1 MSSAVPVLINPFACF
16 DANGFEL
23 VITCA
28 DGLEN
33 ALLIELD
40 SFGIKGEM
48 LRAGR
53 ILTKLSLAQFYHI
66 CLYSRVASR
75 VLLPIGEYHFKQKQ
89 ATTNQVSKD
98 NKGRTITR
106 TLDTQIIDEDV
117 PDALYRFAARY
128 DWTQIFGL
136 DDTFAIRL
144 STDKRMTVNQ
154 QFATLRIK
162 DAIAD
167 TFNKKLGAR
176 PDVSK
181 TPNIHIFA
189 AANNKFAEL
198 FLDLSGTSLHRRG
211 YRVVNTAAPLK
222 ENLAAA
228 LLYEANWH
236 TGCHDALID
245 PMCGSGTFITEALLM
260 RANYP
265 VGLDKTT
272 SEFGFYHWRYHDDKL
287 WQSAISR
294 ASDEFHANLDA
305 LAHAMPTVIACDAD
319 AAAVHACHQN
329 LLASGLAPIASKIS
343 LQQKPLSALKNT
355 LADIKATYPLV
366 ITNPPYGERLG
377 ESDFIKPLYQGLGL
391 SAADGFR
398 RAGVSRADLA
408 VLGSHVEHVD
418 TLPIIDPATL
428 RCHNGALTVYFR
440 HGAMDLSNPP
450 SLIERFEKREII
462 NDDSQEFINRLQKNL
477 AHLKKL
483 AKTDGVSNLRAYD
496 ADLPN
501 YNVAIDIYGDKVHVQ
516 EYAPPKQIPADVA
529 KARFNLV
536 LNGVR
541 EVLGVFREDVFIK
554 TRARQSGNEQYTK
567 NPNAD
572 TKRKKMYVVQE
583 HGAYFYANFT
593 DYLDTGLFLDHRNM
607 RQIVAAASRGK
618 RVLNLFAYTCTA
630 SVHAAMAGAKTV
642 TSVDL
647 SANYLDWGRQNF
659 ALNGLDLTAAFQDEP
674 KYQFIAS
681 DTFEWIKENTEQY
694 EVIFIDPPTFSNSKK
709 FKGTFDVQRDHVAL
723 INRAMN
729 RLTADG
735 VLYFSNNYT
744 RFELDESLSER
755 YEVACITDKTIGFD
769 FNPKKPIH
777 QSYQIRHKNR
787 LKSVMTD
794 FDDGFDDLTPH
805 QNDALAFERQSDDN
819 AKGQPLKKQS
829 VKQDKKDGFYKGGGR
844 HGDNSSAKGGG
855 FKNDRPKTLSKGFA
869 KKDHDKKDHDKKGFG
884 KSGQADRTHR
894 HHDGNAAYA
903 PNAQTPTQKVRYE
916 KIDGKLVAIP
926 VENKTDDKPKK
937 YSVKSKI

>member
-1 MSSAVPVLINPFACF
+1 MSSHTPVLINPFEKF
-16 DANGFEL
+16 DVNDFEL
-23 VITCA
+23 IITCA

-40 SFGIKGEM
+40 SFGLSGEI

-53 ILTKLSLAQFYHI
+53 IRVQVSLAKFYHI

-89 ATTNQVSKD
+89 ATTNQISKD
-98 NKGRTITR
+98 AKGRTVTR

-117 PDALYRFAARY
+117 PEALYKFAARY
-128 DWTQIFGL
+128 DWAKVFGL

-144 STDKRMTVNQ
+144 STDKRLTVNQ

-167 TFNKKLGAR
+167 NFNKQFGER

-181 TPNIHIFA
+181 TPDFHIFA

-228 LLYEANWH
+228 LLYESNWH
-236 TGCHDALID
+236 TGKHDALID

-260 RANYP
+260 RADYP

-272 SEFGFYHWRYHDDKL
+272 AEFGFYHWAYHDDVL
-287 WQSAISR
+287 WQEAMSR
-294 ASDEFHANLDA
+294 ASERFHANLDK
-305 LAHAMPTVIACDAD
+305 LAQNPPTVIALDAD
-319 AAAVHACHQN
+319 ANAVHACHQN
-329 LLASGLAPIASKIS
+329 LLASGPAPIIS
-343 LQQKPLSALKNT
+343 HITLQQKTVSGLKDALSKIRADHPL
-355 LADIKATYPLV
+355 I

-377 ESDFIKPLYQGLGL
+377 ESDFIKPLYHGLGL
-391 SAADGFR
+391 SVVDGLMQ
-398 RAGVSRADLA
+398 AGVTRADMA

-418 TLPIIDPATL
+418 TLPIIDPKTL

-440 HGAMDLSNPP
+440 HGALDLSKKD
-450 SLIERFEKREII
+450 SLIESFVKREIT
-462 NDDSQEFINRLQKNL
+462 NEESQEFINRFQKNL

-483 AKTDGVSNLRAYD
+483 AKTDDVTNMRLYD

-501 YNVAIDIYGDKVHVQ
+501 YNVAIDLYGDKVHVQ

-572 TKRKKMYVVQE
+572 TKRKKMHVARE
-583 HGAYFYANFT
+583 HGAYLYVNFT
-593 DYLDTGLFLDHRNM
+593 DYLDTGLFIDHRNM
-607 RQIVAAASRGK
+607 RQIVANASRAK

-630 SVHAAMAGAKTV
+630 SVHAAMAGARSV

-647 SANYLDWGRQNF
+647 SANYLDWGKQNF
-659 ALNGLDLTAAFQDEP
+659 ALNGLVLDAKYEGGP

-681 DTFEWIKENTEQY
+681 DVFEWIKEHTEQY
-694 EVIFIDPPTFSNSKK
+694 DVIFIDPPTFSNSKK

-729 RLTADG
+729 RLSADG

-744 RFELDESLSER
+744 RFELDENLNAR
-755 YEVACITDKTIGFD
+755 YDVVCITDKTIGFD

-777 QSYQIRHKNR
+777 QSYQIRHKNGKKTISQPSDQFDAKAQIADDEAYHTR
-787 LKSVMTD
+787 RHTQKDEFKKNRFKGDSTD
-794 FDDGFDDLTPH
+794 FKKSGAKRDDFKRRDKK
-805 QNDALAFERQSDDN
+805 SDD
-819 AKGQPLKKQS
+819 
-829 VKQDKKDGFYKGGGR
+829 FKGGFRTNTKESFGSTK
-844 HGDNSSAKGGG
+844 D
-855 FKNDRPKTLSKGFA
+855 FKRDHRDRDLNN
-869 KKDHDKKDHDKKGFG
+869 
-884 KSGQADRTHR
+884 QAD
-894 HHDGNAAYA
+894 
-903 PNAQTPTQKVRYE
+903 TPKSDKPKVRYE
-916 KIDGKLVAIP
+916 KIDGKLVAVPI
-926 VENKTDDKPKK
+926 ETTQTDKPKK
-937 YSVKSKI
+937 YTVKPKS

>member
-1 MSSAVPVLINPFACF
+1 MRIFEKIMSSHTPVLINPFEKF
-16 DANGFEL
+16 DVNDFEL
-23 VITCA
+23 IITCA

-40 SFGIKGEM
+40 SFGLAGEI

-53 ILTKLSLAQFYHI
+53 IRVQVSLAKFYHI

-89 ATTNQVSKD
+89 ATTNQISKD
-98 NKGRTITR
+98 AKGRTVTR

-117 PDALYRFAARY
+117 PEALHKFAARY
-128 DWTQIFGL
+128 DWAKVFGL

-144 STDKRMTVNQ
+144 STDKRLTVNQ

-167 TFNKKLGAR
+167 NFNKQFGER

-181 TPNIHIFA
+181 TPDFHIFA

-228 LLYEANWH
+228 LLYESNWH
-236 TGCHDALID
+236 TGKHDALID

-260 RANYP
+260 RADYP

-272 SEFGFYHWRYHDDKL
+272 AEFGFYHWAYHDDVL
-287 WQSAISR
+287 WQEAVSR
-294 ASDEFHANLDA
+294 ASERFHANLDK
-305 LAHAMPTVIACDAD
+305 LAQNPPTVIALDAD
-319 AAAVHACHQN
+319 ANATHACHQN
-329 LLASGLAPIASKIS
+329 LLASGLAPIIS
-343 LQQKPLSALKNT
+343 HITLQQKAVSGLKDTLSKIRADHPL
-355 LADIKATYPLV
+355 I

-377 ESDFIKPLYQGLGL
+377 ESDFIKPLYHGLGL
-391 SAADGFR
+391 SVVDGLMQAD
-398 RAGVSRADLA
+398 VTRADMA

-418 TLPIIDPATL
+418 TLPIIDPKTL

-440 HGAMDLSNPP
+440 HGALDLSKKD
-450 SLIERFEKREII
+450 SLIESFVKREIS
-462 NDDSQEFINRLQKNL
+462 NEESQEFINRFQKNL

-483 AKTDGVSNLRAYD
+483 AKTDDVTNLRVYD

-501 YNVAIDIYGDKVHVQ
+501 YNVAIDLYDDKVHVQ

-572 TKRKKMYVVQE
+572 TKRKKMYVARE
-583 HGAYFYANFT
+583 HGAYLYVNFT
-593 DYLDTGLFLDHRNM
+593 DYLDTGLFIDHRNM
-607 RQIVAAASRGK
+607 RQIVANASRAK

-630 SVHAAMAGAKTV
+630 SVHAAMAGARSV

-647 SANYLDWGRQNF
+647 SANYLDWGKQNF
-659 ALNGLDLTAAFQDEP
+659 ALNGLVLDAEYESGQ

-681 DTFEWIKENTEQY
+681 DVFEWIKEHTEQY
-694 EVIFIDPPTFSNSKK
+694 DVIFIDPPTFSNSKK

-729 RLTADG
+729 RLSADG

-744 RFELDESLSER
+744 RFELDESLNAR
-755 YEVACITDKTIGFD
+755 YDVVCITDKTIGFD

-777 QSYQIRHKNR
+777 QSYQIRHKNGKKTISQPSDQFDAKAQIAGDEAYHVIR
-787 LKSVMTD
+787 HTQKDEFKKNRFKDDSKDFKKSGAKRDD
-794 FDDGFDDLTPH
+794 FK
-805 QNDALAFERQSDDN
+805 RR
-819 AKGQPLKKQS
+819 
-829 VKQDKKDGFYKGGGR
+829 DKKSYDFK
-844 HGDNSSAKGGG
+844 GG
-855 FKNDRPKTLSKGFA
+855 FKTNAKESFGGTKDFKRDHRDRDFNGQTNTPKS
-869 KKDHDKKDHDKKGFG
+869 DK
-884 KSGQADRTHR
+884 
-894 HHDGNAAYA
+894 
-903 PNAQTPTQKVRYE
+903 PKVRYE
-916 KIDGKLVAIP
+916 KIDGRLVAVPI
-926 VENKTDDKPKK
+926 ETTQTDKPKK
-937 YSVKSKI
+937 YTVKPKS

>member
-1 MSSAVPVLINPFACF
+1 MRIFEKIMSSHTPVLINPFEKF
-16 DANGFEL
+16 DVNDFEL
-23 VITCA
+23 IITCA

-40 SFGIKGEM
+40 SFGLAGEI

-53 ILTKLSLAQFYHI
+53 IRVQVSLAKFYHI

-89 ATTNQVSKD
+89 ATTNQISKD
-98 NKGRTITR
+98 AKGRTVTR

-117 PDALYRFAARY
+117 PEALYKFAARY
-128 DWTQIFGL
+128 DWAKVFGL

-144 STDKRMTVNQ
+144 STDKRLTVNQ

-167 TFNKKLGAR
+167 NFNKQFGER

-181 TPNIHIFA
+181 TPDFHIFA

-228 LLYEANWH
+228 LLYESNWH
-236 TGCHDALID
+236 TGKYDALID
-245 PMCGSGTFITEALLM
+245 PMCGSGTFITEALLI
-260 RANYP
+260 RADYP

-272 SEFGFYHWRYHDDKL
+272 AEFGFYHWAYHDDVL
-287 WQSAISR
+287 WQEAVSR
-294 ASDEFHANLDA
+294 ASERFHANLDK
-305 LAHAMPTVIACDAD
+305 LAQNPPTVIALDAD
-319 AAAVHACHQN
+319 ANATHACHQN
-329 LLASGLAPIASKIS
+329 LLASGLAPIIS
-343 LQQKPLSALKNT
+343 HITLQQKAVSGLKDTLSKIRADHPL
-355 LADIKATYPLV
+355 I

-377 ESDFIKPLYQGLGL
+377 ESDFIKPLYHGLGL
-391 SAADGFR
+391 SVVDGLMQ
-398 RAGVSRADLA
+398 AGVTRADMA

-418 TLPIIDPATL
+418 TLPIIDPKTL

-440 HGAMDLSNPP
+440 HGALDLSKKD
-450 SLIERFEKREII
+450 SLIESFVKREIS
-462 NDDSQEFINRLQKNL
+462 NEESQEFINRFQKNL

-483 AKTDGVSNLRAYD
+483 AKTDDVTNLRVYD

-501 YNVAIDIYGDKVHVQ
+501 YNVAIDLYDDKVHVQ

-572 TKRKKMYVVQE
+572 TKRKKMYVARE
-583 HGAYFYANFT
+583 HGAYLYVNFT
-593 DYLDTGLFLDHRNM
+593 DYLDTGLFIDHRNM
-607 RQIVAAASRGK
+607 RQIVANASRAK

-630 SVHAAMAGAKTV
+630 SVHAAMAGARSV

-647 SANYLDWGRQNF
+647 SANYLDWGKQNF
-659 ALNGLDLTAAFQDEP
+659 ALNGLVLDAEYESGQ

-681 DTFEWIKENTEQY
+681 DVFEWIKEHTEQY
-694 EVIFIDPPTFSNSKK
+694 DVIFIDPPTFSNSKK

-729 RLTADG
+729 RLSADG

-744 RFELDESLSER
+744 RFELDESLNAR
-755 YEVACITDKTIGFD
+755 YDVVCITDKTIGFD

-777 QSYQIRHKNR
+777 QSYQIRHKNGKKTISQPSDQFDAKAQIAGDEAYHVIR
-787 LKSVMTD
+787 HTQKDEFKKNRFKDDSKDFKKSGAKRDD
-794 FDDGFDDLTPH
+794 FK
-805 QNDALAFERQSDDN
+805 RR
-819 AKGQPLKKQS
+819 
-829 VKQDKKDGFYKGGGR
+829 DKKSYDFK
-844 HGDNSSAKGGG
+844 GG
-855 FKNDRPKTLSKGFA
+855 FKTNAKESFGGTKDFKRDHRDRDFNGQTNTPKS
-869 KKDHDKKDHDKKGFG
+869 DK
-884 KSGQADRTHR
+884 
-894 HHDGNAAYA
+894 
-903 PNAQTPTQKVRYE
+903 PKVRYE
-916 KIDGKLVAIP
+916 KIDGRLVAVPI
-926 VENKTDDKPKK
+926 ETTQTDKPKK
-937 YSVKSKI
+937 YTVKPKS

>member
-1 MSSAVPVLINPFACF
+1 MRIFEKIMSSHTPVLINPFEKF
-16 DANGFEL
+16 DVNDFEL
-23 VITCA
+23 IITCA

-40 SFGIKGEM
+40 SFGLAGEI

-53 ILTKLSLAQFYHI
+53 IRVQVSLAKFYHI

-89 ATTNQVSKD
+89 ATTNQISKD
-98 NKGRTITR
+98 AKGRTVTR

-117 PDALYRFAARY
+117 PEALYKFAARY
-128 DWTQIFGL
+128 DWAKVFGL

-144 STDKRMTVNQ
+144 STDKRLTANQ

-167 TFNKKLGAR
+167 NFNKQFGER

-181 TPNIHIFA
+181 MPDFHIFA

-228 LLYEANWH
+228 LLYESNWH
-236 TGCHDALID
+236 TGKHDALID

-260 RANYP
+260 RADYP

-272 SEFGFYHWRYHDDKL
+272 AEFGFYHWAYHDDVL
-287 WQSAISR
+287 WQEAMSR
-294 ASDEFHANLDA
+294 ASERFHANLDK
-305 LAHAMPTVIACDAD
+305 LAQNPPIVIALDAD
-319 AAAVHACHQN
+319 ANATHACHQN
-329 LLASGLAPIASKIS
+329 LLASGLAPIIS
-343 LQQKPLSALKNT
+343 HITLQQKAVSGLKDTLSKIRADHPL
-355 LADIKATYPLV
+355 I

-377 ESDFIKPLYQGLGL
+377 ESDFIKPLYHGLGL
-391 SAADGFR
+391 SVVDGLMQ
-398 RAGVSRADLA
+398 AGVTRADMA

-418 TLPIIDPATL
+418 TLPIIDPKTL

-440 HGAMDLSNPP
+440 HGALDLSKKD
-450 SLIERFEKREII
+450 SLIESFVKREIS
-462 NDDSQEFINRLQKNL
+462 NEESQEFINRFQKNL

-483 AKTDGVSNLRAYD
+483 AKTDDVTNLRVYD

-501 YNVAIDIYGDKVHVQ
+501 YNVAIDLYDDKVHVQ

-572 TKRKKMYVVQE
+572 TKRKKMYVARE
-583 HGAYFYANFT
+583 HGAYLYVNFT
-593 DYLDTGLFLDHRNM
+593 DYLDTGLFIDHRNM
-607 RQIVAAASRGK
+607 RQIVANASRAK

-630 SVHAAMAGAKTV
+630 SVHAAMAGARSV

-647 SANYLDWGRQNF
+647 SANYLDWGKQNF
-659 ALNGLDLTAAFQDEP
+659 ALNGLVLDAEYESGQ

-681 DTFEWIKENTEQY
+681 DVFEWIKEHTEQY
-694 EVIFIDPPTFSNSKK
+694 DVIFIDPPTFSNSKK

-729 RLTADG
+729 RLSADG

-744 RFELDESLSER
+744 RFELDESLNAR
-755 YEVACITDKTIGFD
+755 YDVVCITDKTIGFD

-777 QSYQIRHKNR
+777 QSYQIRHKNGKKTISQPSDQFDAKAQIAGDEAYHVIR
-787 LKSVMTD
+787 HTQKDEFKKNRFKDDSKDFKKSGAKRDD
-794 FDDGFDDLTPH
+794 FKRRDKKSYDFKGGFRT
-805 QNDALAFERQSDDN
+805 N
-819 AKGQPLKKQS
+819 AKEIFGSTKDFKRDHRDRDFNGQTNTPKS
-829 VKQDKKDGFYKGGGR
+829 DK
-844 HGDNSSAKGGG
+844 
-855 FKNDRPKTLSKGFA
+855 P
-869 KKDHDKKDHDKKGFG
+869 
-884 KSGQADRTHR
+884 
-894 HHDGNAAYA
+894 
-903 PNAQTPTQKVRYE
+903 KVRYE
-916 KIDGKLVAIP
+916 KIDGKLVAVPI
-926 VENKTDDKPKK
+926 ETTQTDKPKK
-937 YSVKSKI
+937 YTVKPKS